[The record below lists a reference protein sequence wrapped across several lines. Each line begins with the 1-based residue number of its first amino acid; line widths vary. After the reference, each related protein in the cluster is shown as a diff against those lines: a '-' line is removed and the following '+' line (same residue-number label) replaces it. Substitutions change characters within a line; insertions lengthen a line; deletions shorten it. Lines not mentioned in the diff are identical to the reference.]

1 MSGARGAGRRNK
13 SRWHGWHGEDYARL
27 SSCVLRR
34 ICRQH
39 VGQTTEYFLLS
50 MASRLPPANTTIDR
64 IIATI
69 GWRGCL
75 SDTACNIP
83 NRRALRQASWNRTRA
98 CRVDGKRPKACAARR
113 AKQCLSNQ
121 RGSRARGG
129 RIAVII
135 AGMTRSFLS
144 QVLQRYWSELLATL
158 AAAGRRP
165 VVLAALTRSSSYRH
179 LKGWLREENVTE
191 LSEALGSL
199 GVDFRIGYLR
209 GVQWKDAA
217 GHVCHPAIRQ
227 ALTPKGSE
235 GGKLRMKYSNL
246 GFIRRALALDM
257 LLRFEFESG
266 SAVGHVLLARPD
278 VLYPPLMDSKVASR
292 IVEPVEDAV
301 ILVNDQLALTP
312 RWAAGPLLMSVVMHR
327 FLYGRPPE
335 VWPSSA
341 TQRLRD
347 SLIRNARGSLAQPT
361 TFLALHGVLFAGLG
375 LEIDPPL
382 LPLLDKRGQPHPF
395 AREPHPV
402 CPNALLRE
410 VPVNKGDKGNGAT
423 ALCVFA
429 SENGEPCLGTGFAKK
444 LEAEVSVC
452 ERVWGTAPRLAKPL

>member
-1 MSGARGAGRRNK
+1 MRCQK
-13 SRWHGWHGEDYARL
+13 
-27 SSCVLRR
+27 
-34 ICRQH
+34 
-39 VGQTTEYFLLS
+39 GQAMFVQ
-50 MASRLPPANTTIDR
+50 PA
-64 IIATI
+64 
-69 GWRGCL
+69 
-75 SDTACNIP
+75 
-83 NRRALRQASWNRTRA
+83 
-98 CRVDGKRPKACAARR
+98 
-113 AKQCLSNQ
+113 
-121 RGSRARGG
+121 GSRARGG

-292 IVEPVEDAV
+292 IMEPVEDAV
-301 ILVNDQLALTP
+301 ILVNDQLALAP

>member
-1 MSGARGAGRRNK
+1 MRCQK
-13 SRWHGWHGEDYARL
+13 
-27 SSCVLRR
+27 
-34 ICRQH
+34 
-39 VGQTTEYFLLS
+39 GQAMFVQ
-50 MASRLPPANTTIDR
+50 PA
-64 IIATI
+64 
-69 GWRGCL
+69 
-75 SDTACNIP
+75 
-83 NRRALRQASWNRTRA
+83 
-98 CRVDGKRPKACAARR
+98 
-113 AKQCLSNQ
+113 
-121 RGSRARGG
+121 GSRARGG

-165 VVLAALTRSSSYRH
+165 VVLARH
-179 LKGWLREENVTE
+179 LSRVRPPRSE

-266 SAVGHVLLARPD
+266 SAVGQVLLARPD

-292 IVEPVEDAV
+292 IMEPVEDAV
-301 ILVNDQLALTP
+301 ILVNDQLALAP

-341 TQRLRD
+341 TQRR
-347 SLIRNARGSLAQPT
+347 
-361 TFLALHGVLFAGLG
+361 
-375 LEIDPPL
+375 
-382 LPLLDKRGQPHPF
+382 
-395 AREPHPV
+395 
-402 CPNALLRE
+402 
-410 VPVNKGDKGNGAT
+410 
-423 ALCVFA
+423 A
-429 SENGEPCLGTGFAKK
+429 S
-444 LEAEVSVC
+444 
-452 ERVWGTAPRLAKPL
+452 RL